1 MPKYIVV
8 ELSENQATEL
18 ETVRHQHPK
27 AFMRERAA
35 AVLKVAQGE
44 TVTAV
49 AEKGLLTRH
58 EPETVHQWIK
68 NVLIFIPAILAMRI
82 VELEVLLKLVVALP
96 LLGLM
101 ASGTYIL
108 NDLLDLQADRAHR
121 SQLKRP

>member
-44 TVTAV
+44 TVTVV

-68 NVLIFIPAILAMRI
+68 KYLA
-82 VELEVLLKLVVALP
+82 E
-96 LLGLM
+96 GLQGWEIQTGRGRK
-101 ASGTYIL
+101 AAFSPSKSSG
-108 NDLLDLQADRAHR
+108 R
-121 SQLKRP
+121 S

>member
-8 ELSENQATEL
+8 ELSEGQEAEL
-18 ETVRHQHPK
+18 EKVRHQHPK

-68 NVLIFIPAILAMRI
+68 NYLAH
-82 VELEVLLKLVVALP
+82 
-96 LLGLM
+96 GLQRWEIQ
-101 ASGTYIL
+101 SGRGRK
-108 NDLLDLQADRAHR
+108 AAF
-121 SQLKRP
+121 SPSKPGSGS